1 MDDGADVWALLPVA
15 RPTPTTKEA
24 TAAAKSEVDF
34 LI

>member
-15 RPTPTTKEA
+15 RPRPTTQEA
-24 TAAAKSEVDF
+24 TAAAKSEVYF